1 MPGSVPPPPPLVT
14 SALALGL
21 EAFVAVRAAVV
32 AGVADA
38 RASFELTLASPSP
51 DWGFAVLAGLEPLID
66 ALERLRM
73 KVDELDWLGSV
84 GAIDAATRR
93 RLADLRFACDVDA
106 PPEGSVV
113 FPGEAVVVV
122 EGPFWQAQL
131 VGGLALA
138 AITDATAVATRFARL
153 TLASGGAELVEDGS
167 AISHRLGGTPSLA
180 RAAYVG
186 GAGATTSALAGRRYG
201 IPVTA
206 VQPVRFDLAAGDA
219 DRAARAWLASAPDGC
234 VLRVD
239 PTNARAALARLARAV
254 RERARSAGARWDPR
268 RVALELAAGDRLG
281 LAREATRAFAEEGLA
296 SPPLLV
302 SGHVDERMLLEL
314 RAEGAPVQAFAVR
327 AGAMPHV
334 DPRGSYDMVAIE
346 DEAVWSPRMRLG
358 SDVASS
364 GDPGRKLLVR
374 YTDADGHP
382 VADVAHST
390 NERFLRAQGGRF
402 IDRETGL
409 ETRLSA
415 SASAPLRGAAM
426 RAGKRAISPEPVA
439 ALRDRAREAVQALG
453 EEHRRIASPARYRV
467 GVSLQLASLKT
478 ELLARAAAAG

>member
-14 SALALGL
+14 SALAMGL
-21 EAFVAVRAAVV
+21 EAFVAVRAAVG

-38 RASFELTLASPSP
+38 RASFELTLGSPSP
-51 DWGFAVLAGLEPLID
+51 DWGFAVLAGVEPLVD

-73 KVDELDWLGSV
+73 KVDELDWLDSV
-84 GAIDAATRR
+84 GAIDPPTRR

-106 PPEGSVV
+106 APEGSVV

-131 VGGLALA
+131 VGGLAMA
-138 AITDATAVATRFARL
+138 AIGEATAVATRFARL
-153 TLASGGAELVEDGS
+153 SIASGGAELVEDGS
-167 AISHRLGGTPSLA
+167 TTAYRLGGTPSLA

-219 DRAARAWLASAPDGC
+219 DRAARAWLAAAPEGC
-234 VLRVD
+234 VLRVE
-239 PTNARAALARLARAV
+239 PTTARGVLPRLARAV
-254 RERARSAGARWDPR
+254 RDRARTAGVRWDPR

-281 LAREATRAFAEEGLA
+281 LAREASRAFAGEGLA

-302 SGHVDERMLLEL
+302 SGQVDERMLLEL

-327 AGAMPHV
+327 AGAVPGV
-334 DPRGSYDMVAIE
+334 DAGARYDLVAIE
-346 DEAVWSPRMRLG
+346 DSAVWSPRMRPGADL
-358 SDVASS
+358 ASS

-374 YTDADGHP
+374 YTDAGGHP

-390 NERFLRAQGGRF
+390 NERFVRAQGGRF

-409 ETRLSA
+409 EAKLSA
-415 SASAPLRGAAM
+415 SASAPLRAAAM
-426 RAGKRAISPEPVA
+426 RAGKRAAPSEPAA
-439 ALRDRAREAVQALG
+439 ALRERAKAAVQALG

-467 GVSLQLASLKT
+467 GVSLQLAALKT
-478 ELLARAAAAG
+478 ELLARAGGAA